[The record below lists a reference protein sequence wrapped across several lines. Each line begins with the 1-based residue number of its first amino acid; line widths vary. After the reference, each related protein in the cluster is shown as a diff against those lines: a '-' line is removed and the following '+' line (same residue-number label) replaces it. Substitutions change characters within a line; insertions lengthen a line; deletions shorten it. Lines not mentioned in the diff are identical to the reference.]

1 MSGQQAHGFTLLEML
16 IALVVFSSLSI
27 GAFQVLQNS
36 IRADEQSRNKVHRL
50 AELQRAF
57 SQIERDI
64 IRMIP
69 RRSQGNECVLLAAP
83 SLLQSDDW
91 GVMFTRNSW
100 QNPFGI
106 QPRSELQRVGYRVQ
120 QQKLERLSYFYAG
133 QSATESPNAKALLNG
148 VGRFR
153 LRFYSEGGWQDI
165 WNCTTELPQCIEITL
180 VVDDFA
186 QITRLFLISKG
197 ND

>member
-1 MSGQQAHGFTLLEML
+1 MSGQQVHGFTLLEML
-16 IALVVFSSLSI
+16 IALVVFSSLSL

-36 IRADEQSRNKVHRL
+36 IRADEQSRNKAYRL

-64 IRMIP
+64 ISMIS
-69 RRSQGNECVLLAAP
+69 RRSQGNDRVLLAAP

-106 QPRSELQRVGYRVQ
+106 QPRSDLQRVGYRVQ
-120 QQKLERLSYFYAG
+120 QQKLERLSYFYAE
-133 QSATESPNAKALLNG
+133 QSATESPNAKTLLNG
-148 VGRFR
+148 VEMFR
-153 LRFYSEGGWQDI
+153 LRFYSEGAWQDS
-165 WNCTTELPQCIEITL
+165 WNRTTELPQCIEIIL